1 MDREV
6 LSRFLDAAKEIAQT
20 AGRAI
25 LEIPVDDAG
34 VEAKGDGSP
43 LTRADMASH
52 HAIEA
57 GLAVLEP
64 KLPILSEEG
73 DLDADVETWDVF
85 WCVDPLDG
93 TKEFIKGLDEYTT
106 NIAIIENGAAI
117 LGAVYVPVK
126 DVLYYA
132 AEGLGAW
139 KVEGGGAAQAITASD
154 CDTPRTAVVSRS
166 HLSEETEQ
174 FLERLGV
181 TDTVQHGSSIKI
193 VAAAEGSADVYP
205 RHGPTCLWDTAA
217 GAAVAREAGCVV
229 VDLKGT
235 PLSYNPAEGIKRPG
249 FLVYP
254 RKLAPLIEKV
264 L

>member
-139 KVEGGGAAQAITASD
+139 KVEGGGAAQARHVDQPHMSRR
-154 CDTPRTAVVSRS
+154 PRRA
-166 HLSEETEQ
+166 
-174 FLERLGV
+174 
-181 TDTVQHGSSIKI
+181 DPVQVAHVI
-193 VAAAEGSADVYP
+193 VAHLHRMRP
-205 RHGPTCLWDTAA
+205 RVGGVVHLGEEKPRRVLKPPPLQPMPQVTVDEA
-217 GAAVAREAGCVV
+217 GAGILRAH
-229 VDLKGT
+229 LKDFDISNAILCRWVF
-235 PLSYNPAEGIKRPG
+235 PDHIFDPCC
-249 FLVYP
+249 
-254 RKLAPLIEKV
+254 
-264 L
+264 